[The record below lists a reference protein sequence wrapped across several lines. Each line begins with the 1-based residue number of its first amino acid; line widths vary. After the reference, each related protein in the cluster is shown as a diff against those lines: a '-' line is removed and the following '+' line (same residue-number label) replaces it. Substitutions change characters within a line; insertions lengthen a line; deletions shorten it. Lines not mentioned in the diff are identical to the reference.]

1 MEEEECNEGIKKRK
15 SGMRKVERPER
26 NESKRA
32 KKGEAVE
39 KVKRQLK
46 K

>member
-26 NESKRA
+26 NESKSG
-32 KKGEAVE
+32 KLSEE
-39 KVKRQLK
+39 
-46 K
+46 